1 MRLGTTAPGSYFI
14 FIHIIFQ
21 TNFLMFSKLPPRY
34 ADARSCFASLAR
46 KLRAEMKGKHGVIKV
61 NIIASKTE
69 IYNKQ
74 LLVITGT

>member
-1 MRLGTTAPGSYFI
+1 
-14 FIHIIFQ
+14 
-21 TNFLMFSKLPPRY
+21 MFSKLPPRY